1 MSLSDSSG
9 RLMVHVQNDVT
20 PITTVEMRSLDS
32 IEICKEL
39 FLFDIYT
46 PQNSVSEYS
55 DWTFK

>member
-55 DWTFK
+55 D